1 MNKELLLRI
10 KEHILAEPRRLLME
24 DVVFRGIPGEF
35 ICDGGLHFRLAD
47 CGTAACIAG
56 WACLLEEFP
65 ASLWRAREIL
75 GLSLYDEPALF
86 FVSGWPTDLYTRW
99 VKAETPQERAT
110 VAAERIDRFVEKRV

>member
-1 MNKELLLRI
+1 MNTELLLRI

-56 WACLLEEFP
+56 WACILNNESP
-65 ASLWRAREIL
+65 SLGRAKRIL
-75 GLSLYDEPALF
+75 DLDNAELF
-86 FVSGWPTDLYTRW
+86 FVLSWPSKLYTRW
-99 VKAETPQERAT
+99 RHAKTPQERA
-110 VAAERIDRFVEKRV
+110 VIAAERIDYFIEKSM